1 MSKSPFT
8 SQFMLYL
15 WVKIPSDCKSERKP
29 SEAPQKLGSH
39 ARFRKPI
46 SKCLSN
52 SSILSKFSVTFAVH
66 WPTFPFNHQ
75 PLLPVEHNGPGLE
88 YKLSYRLLGVEDS
101 WKEQMVKRH
110 SFVVRDTPTF
120 VPYWGQDPGLQPSR
134 VGTRAQSGNWLFWRR
149 LWVKQHVNAFIS
161 ESCDTATISQNK
173 HLRLED

>member
-15 WVKIPSDCKSERKP
+15 WVEIPSDCKSERKP

-39 ARFRKPI
+39 ARFHTPI

-52 SSILSKFSVTFAVH
+52 SSILSKFSVMFAVH

-101 WKEQMVKRH
+101 WKNRWW
-110 SFVVRDTPTF
+110 RDTHLWCETPQHSS
-120 VPYWGQDPGLQPSR
+120 PMRSRSRPST
-134 VGTRAQSGNWLFWRR
+134 VTGGHQSPEWWLDI
-149 LWVKQHVNAFIS
+149 LEKTVSQ
-161 ESCDTATISQNK
+161 TAC
-173 HLRLED
+173 